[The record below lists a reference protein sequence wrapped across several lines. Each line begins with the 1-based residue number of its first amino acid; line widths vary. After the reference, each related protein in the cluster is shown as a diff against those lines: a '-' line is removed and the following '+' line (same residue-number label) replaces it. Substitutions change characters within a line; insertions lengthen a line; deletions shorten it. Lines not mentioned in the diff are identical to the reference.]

1 MACVEPARSSRGQ
14 TFKAHNTQ
22 NEYQILELNLLFQS
36 FFVRRREMIMNSLQ
50 QNSNFK
56 YVFPP
61 QRLTSSIKQ
70 PYNVCRLVTRLVSS
84 LDTRARIECKKGTI
98 FVRYIFSWDAVRNTR
113 TTYKIGGNFVFK
125 IVGQLVFPCF

>member
-1 MACVEPARSSRGQ
+1 
-14 TFKAHNTQ
+14 
-22 NEYQILELNLLFQS
+22 
-36 FFVRRREMIMNSLQ
+36 MIMNSLQ

-70 PYNVCRLVTRLVSS
+70 LYNVCRLVTRLVSS